1 MTIGGHGL
9 RDHIRLLEPLFV
21 FVAAI
26 WMLRILLGILGVAGG
41 LVNVVSVTG
50 AAALAILIAVV
61 LMHVRRFGSYYNVV
75 LATFLIVAWGQLLI
89 IAAIVFS
96 VVTRTQNVFTRP
108 EYSIPGDDPNH
119 VRHIVG
125 HLTFA
130 MGSGILF
137 GVATGCLLL
146 FLLRK
151 LLPTVGIPRGRLSA
165 RKDS

>member
-1 MTIGGHGL
+1 MTIAGHRL
-9 RDHIRLLEPLFV
+9 RDHLKFLKPLFV
-21 FVAAI
+21 FVAAVG
-26 WMLRILLGILGVAGG
+26 LTRILLGALGASSG

-61 LMHVRRFGSYYNVV
+61 RMHIRRFGSYYNVV
-75 LATFLIVAWGQLLI
+75 LAAFLIVAWGQILI

-96 VVTRTQNVFTRP
+96 VVTRTENVFTRP

-119 VRHIVG
+119 VHHILG

-130 MGSGILF
+130 LGSGILF
-137 GVATGCLLL
+137 GVATGCLLM

-151 LLPTVGIPRGRLSA
+151 LLPPQGVPGSRLRA
-165 RKDS
+165 GKDS